1 VPAGILSIVEG
12 SKDWREVGAANRERI
27 RALENEVERL
37 RDRQHELSAQVA
49 TIRYL
54 AEQVR
59 ELGEDVKEL
68 TKQVATASRRAL
80 ERPTPAGWSA
90 TAGWAAVIVSV
101 VALVLVATR

>member
-1 VPAGILSIVEG
+1 VEG

-27 RALENEVERL
+27 RALEHEVTRL
-37 RDRQHELSAQVA
+37 RDRQHTLANEVMA
-49 TIRYL
+49 IRYL

-59 ELGEDVKEL
+59 ELSEDVKDL
-68 TKQVATASRRAL
+68 TQNVATIARRAV

-101 VALVLVATR
+101 VALVLVTTR